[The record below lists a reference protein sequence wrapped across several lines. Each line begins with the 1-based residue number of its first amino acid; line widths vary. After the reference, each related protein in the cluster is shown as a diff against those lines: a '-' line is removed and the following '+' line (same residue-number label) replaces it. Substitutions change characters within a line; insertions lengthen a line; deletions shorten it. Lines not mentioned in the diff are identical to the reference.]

1 VEPLK
6 TLADVVQPATF
17 GQRIRTHKY
26 TQLTPLDRLVDA
38 ARPESDAAREFAAL
52 VDRMDRVQMRVWLTR
67 WRDNDAQLK
76 PTLEKSALLTEDVPV
91 SEMLSRLGAIGLQAL
106 DYAERG
112 ERPPDTW
119 LVEQRAFLE
128 TLRKPQAELRL
139 AIAPSIEKLVDL
151 SSSLP

>member
-1 VEPLK
+1 M
-6 TLADVVQPATF
+6 
-17 GQRIRTHKY
+17 RIRSHRSHY
-26 TQLTPLDRLVDA
+26 LMALVDA

-139 AIAPSIEKLVDL
+139 AIAPSIEKLVNL